1 MHSYCFSMETRW
13 NNKPVEE
20 KLQVE
25 KPTDSIWEEFEE
37 NKFWGKKKK
46 LNKIN
51 KLIYC
56 TYHIY

>member
-1 MHSYCFSMETRW
+1 METRW

-46 LNKIN
+46 KV
-51 KLIYC
+51 K
-56 TYHIY
+56 

>member
-46 LNKIN
+46 KS
-51 KLIYC
+51 
-56 TYHIY
+56 

>member
-1 MHSYCFSMETRW
+1 METRW